1 MSYKEVKTTES
12 QIAKKDVVK
21 MDEKKNKNLGYY
33 LGQALGIV
41 LVGCLAA
48 ISIALTYKI
57 IMWIL

>member
-1 MSYKEVKTTES
+1 MTEGQITKT
-12 QIAKKDVVK
+12 DYVK

-48 ISIALTYKI
+48 ISIAITYKI
-57 IMWIL
+57 ILWIL